1 MIVAVTAA
9 VSTNRA
15 RREDKSPLSEILQ
28 IGPNPGDPDFG
39 KDRDV
44 DEDGDMPEPNNSGGK
59 PGEGRG
65 GRGTGF
71 SWSIG
76 LNLCIIQEVRRKN
89 HRQRALLATKVVCVL
104 SATS

>member
-44 DEDGDMPEPNNSGGK
+44 DEDGDMPEPNISGGPRVGGKVGKGSGGK
-59 PGEGRG
+59 GIE
-65 GRGTGF
+65 
-71 SWSIG
+71 
-76 LNLCIIQEVRRKN
+76 
-89 HRQRALLATKVVCVL
+89 KV
-104 SATS
+104 